1 MKYCA
6 EDGSWF
12 AKSGREWTDFTPCV
26 DKQVSD
32 VTYIPFLHRDA
43 EKKEPIFFC
52 VFSPYLPKTGW

>member
-1 MKYCA
+1 MCVCVCDGTGKSMKYCA

-43 EKKEPIFFC
+43 EK
-52 VFSPYLPKTGW
+52 